1 MIRYK
6 IILCGQ
12 GGLMIPSEF
21 VHKYPEVVSL
31 NSNLNKGLGCFKLK
45 EMLACIHCVIAS
57 MNALSK
63 RSWPSDEEKIDV
75 TSIVKEKLSKAIAKR
90 ETFGAYLCNQLRK
103 EANTTGSGH
112 LLCFVPFDIL
122 DKKPKDFLELERRY
136 YCGELDQESLRIL
149 KKKDWQLMKNRRE
162 SRNLLSQMSPRFLRF
177 VLFELIS
184 ASSQEYSFTPSVVTV
199 LKQHSPKADAAE
211 KLKVFGELFTEKHPD
226 FSRPIKCLFLA
237 RLLDV
242 AYVLCQ
248 SQPPHLLSLLQRE
261 VSASINRFRPYLT
274 KGAVQQWIPSGFSL
288 LDEMQRSDNAV
299 NLS

>member
-1 MIRYK
+1 
-6 IILCGQ
+6 
-12 GGLMIPSEF
+12 MIPSEF
-21 VHKYPEVVSL
+21 LHKYPEIAAL
-31 NSNLNKGLGCFKLK
+31 NLNLNKGLGSFKLK
-45 EMLACIHCVIAS
+45 EMLACIQCVIAS

-75 TSIVKEKLSKAIAKR
+75 TAVVKEKLSKAIAKR
-90 ETFGAYLCNQLRK
+90 ETFGAYLCNQLKK
-103 EANTTGSGH
+103 EANSTGSGH

-136 YCGELDQESLRIL
+136 YCGELDQESLHIL
-149 KKKDWQLMKNRRE
+149 KKKDWQLLKTSHE

-184 ASSQEYSFTPSVVTV
+184 PSSQEYSLSPPVVTV
-199 LKQHSPKADAAE
+199 LKQHSPVADAAE
-211 KLKVFGELFTEKHPD
+211 KLKVFGELFMEKHAD

-248 SQPPHLLSLLQRE
+248 SQSPHLLSLLQRE
-261 VSASINRFRPYLT
+261 VSGTKNRFRPYLT

-288 LDEMQRSDNAV
+288 VDGMQSSDFAMTKSEKKAWNFFK
-299 NLS
+299 SDF